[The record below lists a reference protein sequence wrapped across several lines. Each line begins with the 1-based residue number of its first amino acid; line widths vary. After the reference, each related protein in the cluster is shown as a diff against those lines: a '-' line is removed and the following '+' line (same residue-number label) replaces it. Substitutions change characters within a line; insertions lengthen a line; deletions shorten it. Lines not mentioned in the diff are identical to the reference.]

1 MKKKLLYPIAFALN
15 AFLILY
21 SCSAEEEDTTPP
33 PNIIQTQEPE
43 TPATTQYNLT
53 VSAGGGGT
61 VSTEG
66 GTYDEGTE
74 VTITATPDDGYEF
87 VGWEGSN
94 SMEAS
99 LTLTLGSNTT
109 LNALFGQIP
118 VLILPPSPSKMFTR
132 GVADTLS
139 IGFISESGFK
149 SISIESEFGNIQV
162 VDQPEEG
169 STQGNIIIEYNSSE
183 VKNINWRRSIS
194 GFDDISIRLT
204 SINDGILDLVY
215 RIRTQPQPK
224 IYDYNKSY
232 DNLKS
237 LGFPIDIPLIRNL
250 NRKDV
255 YVICE
260 GNSEDP
266 QSYYDYSER
275 ITKSEAEKPL
285 NQFDILYG
293 DGNSFNPDNT
303 NEVLFAD
310 FNNDGYLDFFTHP
323 FYIGIDGHGVYK
335 SEGEF
340 YFYENG
346 DFVYKEIEFSSGNT
360 PKFFFTRKGTIL
372 GDFDND
378 GDADIII
385 SSVDHDNR
393 SRTTNTMLLENKLNE
408 NEQFKAHDYGFGTHF
423 LYTGSGD
430 IDQDGDLDVLVL
442 GGSGNPNV
450 DYTLMLNQ
458 GSNNFLT
465 NETGAVAISTK
476 YHFQFDLND
485 MSGNEYLRTGGEGR
499 PVIEDLD
506 KDGNVDLII
515 PGNEWMEDY
524 FSVNPSEAERLGY
537 TGRYRYGVNKIIWGN
552 ENSTFNSSNQITYL
566 PKTPSYGTS
575 LGIVTYDIDDDGIKE
590 IFLNKTGSANFEG
603 NNDPVSGWYIQCI
616 RLNGREVVDIT
627 EKIIDV
633 FNLKG
638 ETQEYIEDL
647 LADNSGTCQI
657 RSSNFLNLL
666 SISDYDNDGNLNM
679 FSLGEASDSI
689 YEWIWN
695 GSKFIK
701 VSP

>member
-1 MKKKLLYPIAFALN
+1 MKKKLLYPIALALT

-21 SCSAEEEDTTPP
+21 SCSTEEEDTTPP
-33 PNIIQTQEPE
+33 PSIIQTPEPE
-43 TPATTQYNLT
+43 PPATTQYTLT
-53 VSAGGGGT
+53 VSAGWGGT

-94 SMEAS
+94 STEAS

-552 ENSTFNSSNQITYL
+552 ENSTFKSSNQITYL
-566 PKTPSYGTS
+566 PKTASYGTS

-638 ETQEYIEDL
+638 ETKEYIED
-647 LADNSGTCQI
+647 
-657 RSSNFLNLL
+657 
-666 SISDYDNDGNLNM
+666 
-679 FSLGEASDSI
+679 
-689 YEWIWN
+689 
-695 GSKFIK
+695 
-701 VSP
+701 

>member
-1 MKKKLLYPIAFALN
+1 MKKLLYPLAFALT

-21 SCSAEEEDTTPP
+21 RCSTEEENTIPPALVQTP
-33 PNIIQTQEPE
+33 EPE
-43 TPATTQYNLT
+43 TPAPTQYTLT
-53 VSAGGGGT
+53 VTSGEGGT

-74 VTITATPDDGYEF
+74 VTITATPNEGYEF
-87 VGWEGSN
+87 VGWEGSD
-94 SMEAS
+94 STEAS
-99 LTLTLGSNTT
+99 LTVTLGAGTT
-109 LNALFGQIP
+109 LNALFGKIP
-118 VLILPPSPSKMFTR
+118 VLVLPPSPSKMFTR

-162 VDQPEEG
+162 VEQPEEG
-169 STQGNIIIEYNSSE
+169 STQGNIIIEYNSFE

-204 SINDGILDLVY
+204 SKNDGILDLDY

-250 NRKDV
+250 NRKDN
-255 YVICE
+255 YVTCE
-260 GNSEDP
+260 GNSEGP
-266 QSYYDYSER
+266 INYYDYSEK
-275 ITKSEAEKPL
+275 ITKWEAGKSL

-323 FYIGIDGHGVYK
+323 FYIGIDGHGVYS

-346 DFVYKEIEFSSGNT
+346 EFVYKEIEFSSGNT
-360 PKFFFTRKGTIL
+360 PKFFHSFKGSVL

-385 SSVDHDNR
+385 SSVNHDNR
-393 SRTTNTMLLENKLNE
+393 SIRTNTMLLENKLNE
-408 NEQFKAHDYGFGTHF
+408 NSKFKAHDYGFGTHF
-423 LYTGSGD
+423 LFTGSGD
-430 IDQDGDLDVLVL
+430 MDQDGDLDVLVL
-442 GGSGNPNV
+442 GGDGAPHV

-465 NETGAVAISTK
+465 NETGALGTSTK
-476 YHFQFDLND
+476 YHFQFDIKEIG
-485 MSGNEYLRTGGEGR
+485 GNEYLRCGGEGR

-566 PKTPSYGTS
+566 PKTPSWGTS

-590 IFLNKTGSANFEG
+590 IFLNKCGSAYFEG
-603 NNDPVSGWYIQCI
+603 NNDPSSGWNIQCL
-616 RLNGREVVDIT
+616 RLDGREVVDIT
-627 EKIIDV
+627 EKTIDV
-633 FNLKG
+633 
-638 ETQEYIEDL
+638 Y
-647 LADNSGTCQI
+647 NSGREDHDGGCRTINQN
-657 RSSNFLNLL
+657 SLSLL
-666 SISDYDNDGNLNM
+666 TINDYDNDGNLNM
-679 FSLGEASDSI
+679 FTVGRESDRI
-689 YEWIWN
+689 NEWIWN

>member
-346 DFVYKEIEFSSGNT
+346 EFVYKEIEFSSGNT

-566 PKTPSYGTS
+566 PKTASYGTS

-638 ETQEYIEDL
+638 ETKEYIEDL
-647 LADNSGTCQI
+647 LANNSGTCQI